1 MQEQKQTIQH
11 HRVTSWAEFIQT
23 VTVFRLSTEGSGDPK
38 RPSLLFRGMNA
49 QRPLVSSI
57 EDYRHEEASIH
68 LGRKMFKAFCDEL
81 KLNEGYF
88 AWDALSLARHYGL
101 PTRCL
106 DWSSNPL
113 VALWFAIH
121 DFKDRKSVVTE
132 ERERVVYVLKT
143 LPKDFTEAERDDE
156 PFPIARGKTVIF
168 KPSEMED
175 RIKHQS
181 SFMMRQVY
189 VYKNPLRRSK
199 RPIDMYI
206 EPVDENP
213 IYKGRLF
220 RIDLVID
227 LVDDYGEYDKK
238 LCEYGITHDTLFP
251 EGPLS
256 HDKAIEETVQK
267 IKEKEKFKKFSK
279 VSR

>member
-1 MQEQKQTIQH
+1 MQEQKQAIQR

-38 RPSLLFRGMNA
+38 RPSLLFRGMKV
-49 QRPLVSSI
+49 QRSLVSSI
-57 EDYRHEEASIH
+57 EDYRDEKASIH
-68 LGRKMFKAFCDEL
+68 LGRKVFKAFCDEL

-88 AWDALSLARHYGL
+88 AWEALSLARHYGL
-101 PTRCL
+101 PTRYL

-121 DFKDRKSVVTE
+121 DFKGRKSVVTE

-143 LPKDFTEAERDDE
+143 LPKDFTEPECDDE
-156 PFPIARGKTVIF
+156 PFPIAQGKTIIF

-189 VYKNPLRRSK
+189 VYKNPLKRSK
-199 RPIDMYI
+199 RPRDMYI

-220 RIDLVID
+220 RIDLVG
-227 LVDDYGEYDKK
+227 DYDEYDRK

-251 EGPLS
+251 ERPLS
-256 HDKAIEETVQK
+256 HDQAIEEAVRK
-267 IKEKEKFKKFSK
+267 VKELEKFKKYRK
-279 VSR
+279 QEG

>member
-49 QRPLVSSI
+49 QRPSVSSI

-121 DFKDRKSVVTE
+121 DFKDRKSVVTK

-189 VYKNPLRRSK
+189 VYKNPLSLS
-199 RPIDMYI
+199 DMYI

-256 HDKAIEETVQK
+256 HDKAIEEAVQK
-267 IKEKEKFKKFSK
+267 IKEKKKFKEYSK
-279 VSR
+279 WNKKS